1 MSGQFLHGN
10 IPQPDGCHR
19 LRSFRKNNGFIFSI
33 RGIVTKEQLQKKQAE
48 VLERMNALAEAA
60 KKENR
65 GLTDEEAKDFDALEA
80 EVESLKKDEER
91 AARLEKL
98 NEERSQAVSRPVD
111 IKVVREAGE
120 TEKGECKVWRSFG
133 EQLQA
138 VVGAAKN
145 PHRADSRLAQSD
157 MLMRAAT
164 GLNEGVLADGGF
176 LVQQDFANEI
186 LARAYDT
193 GVIASRVRRMSISSN
208 ANGMKIPAVDE
219 VSRANGSRWGG
230 IQAYWEG
237 EAEAYTATKPKFKMM
252 ELVLKKLT
260 GLYYATDEVLA
271 DASVLESMVSQGFAE
286 EFGFKLDDA
295 ILNGDGAGK
304 PLGILSSSSLVTVA
318 KEANQTAATIN
329 VNNLAKMRSRLY
341 GRSRPNAL
349 WLMNQDIEPQLL
361 TLSIS
366 VGNNAFPV
374 YLQGGTVAGEQYD
387 TLFGRPTFSVE
398 QASTLG
404 TVGDIVLVDPSQYLL
419 IDKGQMQRAVSVHVR
434 FLYDEQVFK
443 FTYRVD
449 GQPIWSS
456 ALTPYKGSNTL
467 SPFVA
472 LATRA

>member
-1 MSGQFLHGN
+1 M
-10 IPQPDGCHR
+10 D
-19 LRSFRKNNGFIFSI
+19 
-33 RGIVTKEQLQKKQAE
+33 KEQIQKRQVE
-48 VLERMNALAEAA
+48 VIERMNALADAA

-65 GLTDEEAKDFDALEA
+65 GLSQDEAKEFDTLEA
-80 EVESLKKDEER
+80 EVESLKGSLER
-91 AARLEKL
+91 AERLEKL
-98 NEERSQAVSRPVD
+98 NQERAQSTSKPVD

-120 TEKGECKVWRSFG
+120 DEKGECKVWRSFG

-145 PHRADSRLAQSD
+145 PYKMDSRLTQSD
-157 MLMRAAT
+157 KLMRAAT
-164 GLNEGVLADGGF
+164 GLQESVLADGGF

-186 LARAYDT
+186 LARAYET
-193 GVIASRVRRMSISSN
+193 GVLASRVRRMSISSN
-208 ANGMKIPAVDE
+208 SNGMKIPAVDE

-237 EAEAYTATKPKFKMM
+237 EADAYTASKPKFKMM

-271 DASVLESMVSQGFAE
+271 DASVLESVVSQGFAE

-304 PLGILSSSSLVTVA
+304 PLGMLSSPSLVTVA
-318 KEANQTAATIN
+318 KEGSQTAATIN

-341 GRSRPNAL
+341 GRSRQNAI

-374 YLQGGTVAGEQYD
+374 YLQGGTVAGEQFD
-387 TLFGRPTFSVE
+387 TLFGRPTFPVE
-398 QASTLG
+398 QCATLG
-404 TVGDIVLVDPSQYLL
+404 TVGDILLVDPSQYLL

-434 FLYDEQVFK
+434 FLHDEQVFK

-456 ALTPYKGSNTL
+456 ALTPFKGSNTQ

>member
-1 MSGQFLHGN
+1 V
-10 IPQPDGCHR
+10 D
-19 LRSFRKNNGFIFSI
+19 
-33 RGIVTKEQLQKKQAE
+33 KEQIQKRQVE
-48 VLERMNALAEAA
+48 VIERMNALAEAA

-65 GLTDEEAKDFDALEA
+65 GLSQEEAKEFDTLEA
-80 EVESLKKDEER
+80 EVESLKGSLER
-91 AARLEKL
+91 AERLEKL
-98 NEERSQAVSRPVD
+98 NQERAQSTSKPVD
-111 IKVVREAGE
+111 IKIVREAGE
-120 TEKGECKVWRSFG
+120 DEKGECKVWRSFG

-145 PHRADSRLAQSD
+145 PYKMDSRLTQSD
-157 MLMRAAT
+157 KLMRAAT
-164 GLNEGVLADGGF
+164 GLQESVLADGGF

-193 GVIASRVRRMSISSN
+193 GVLASRVRRMSISSN
-208 ANGMKIPAVDE
+208 SNGMKIPAVDE

-237 EAEAYTATKPKFKMM
+237 EADAYTASKPKFKMM

-271 DASVLESMVSQGFAE
+271 DASVLESVVSQGFAE

-304 PLGILSSSSLVTVA
+304 PLGILSSPSLVTVA
-318 KEANQTAATIN
+318 KEGSQTAATIN

-341 GRSRPNAL
+341 GRSRQNAV

-387 TLFGRPTFSVE
+387 TLFGRPTFPVE
-398 QASTLG
+398 QCATLG
-404 TVGDIVLVDPSQYLL
+404 TAGDILLVDPSQYLL

-434 FLYDEQVFK
+434 FLHDEQVFK

-456 ALTPYKGSNTL
+456 ALTPFKGSTTQ

-472 LATRA
+472 LAPRA

>member
-1 MSGQFLHGN
+1 V
-10 IPQPDGCHR
+10 D
-19 LRSFRKNNGFIFSI
+19 
-33 RGIVTKEQLQKKQAE
+33 KEQIQKRQVE
-48 VLERMNALAEAA
+48 VIERMNALAEAA

-65 GLTDEEAKDFDALEA
+65 GLSQEEAKEFDTLEA
-80 EVESLKKDEER
+80 EVESLKGSLER
-91 AARLEKL
+91 AERLEKL
-98 NEERSQAVSRPVD
+98 NQERAQSTSKPVD
-111 IKVVREAGE
+111 IKIVREAGE
-120 TEKGECKVWRSFG
+120 DEKGECKVWRSFG

-145 PHRADSRLAQSD
+145 PYKMDSRLTQSD
-157 MLMRAAT
+157 KLMRAAT
-164 GLNEGVLADGGF
+164 GLQESVLADGGF

-186 LARAYDT
+186 LARAYET
-193 GVIASRVRRMSISSN
+193 GVLASRVRRMSISSN
-208 ANGMKIPAVDE
+208 SNGMKIPAVDE

-237 EAEAYTATKPKFKMM
+237 EADAYTASKPKFKMM

-271 DASVLESMVSQGFAE
+271 DASVLESVVSQGFAE

-304 PLGILSSSSLVTVA
+304 PLGILSSPSLVTVA
-318 KEANQTAATIN
+318 KEGSQVAATIN

-341 GRSRPNAL
+341 GRSRQNAI

-387 TLFGRPTFSVE
+387 TLFGRPTFPVE
-398 QASTLG
+398 QCATLG
-404 TVGDIVLVDPSQYLL
+404 TVGDILLVDPSQYLL

-434 FLYDEQVFK
+434 FLHDEQVFK

-456 ALTPYKGSNTL
+456 ALTPFKGSNTQ

>member
-1 MSGQFLHGN
+1 
-10 IPQPDGCHR
+10 
-19 LRSFRKNNGFIFSI
+19 
-33 RGIVTKEQLQKKQAE
+33 
-48 VLERMNALAEAA
+48 MNALADAA

-65 GLTDEEAKDFDALEA
+65 GLSTDEAKEFDTLEA
-80 EVESLKKDEER
+80 EVESLKVGLER
-91 AARLEKL
+91 AERLEKL
-98 NEERSQAVSRPVD
+98 NQERAQSTSKPVD
-111 IKVVREAGE
+111 IKIVREAGE
-120 TEKGECKVWRSFG
+120 DEKGECKVWRSFG

-145 PHRADSRLAQSD
+145 PYKMDGRLSQSD
-157 MLMRAAT
+157 KLMRAAT
-164 GLNEGVLADGGF
+164 GLQESV
-176 LVQQDFANEI
+176 

-193 GVIASRVRRMSISSN
+193 GVLASRVRRMSISSN
-208 ANGMKIPAVDE
+208 SNGMKIPAVDE

-237 EAEAYTATKPKFKMM
+237 EADAYTASKPKFKMM

-271 DASVLESMVSQGFAE
+271 DASVLESVVSQGFAE

-304 PLGILSSSSLVTVA
+304 PLGILASPSLVTVA
-318 KEANQTAATIN
+318 KEGSQTAATIN

-341 GRSRPNAL
+341 GRSRQNAV

-387 TLFGRPTFSVE
+387 TLFGRPTFPVE
-398 QASTLG
+398 QCATLG

-434 FLYDEQVFK
+434 FLHDEQVFK

-456 ALTPYKGSNTL
+456 ALTPFKGSNSQ

>member
-1 MSGQFLHGN
+1 M
-10 IPQPDGCHR
+10 D
-19 LRSFRKNNGFIFSI
+19 
-33 RGIVTKEQLQKKQAE
+33 KEQIQKRQVE
-48 VLERMNALAEAA
+48 VIERMNALAEAA

-65 GLTDEEAKDFDALEA
+65 GLSQEEAKEFDTLEA
-80 EVESLKKDEER
+80 EVESLKGSLER
-91 AARLEKL
+91 AERLEKL
-98 NEERSQAVSRPVD
+98 NQERAQSTSKPVD
-111 IKVVREAGE
+111 IKIVREAGE
-120 TEKGECKVWRSFG
+120 DEKGECKVWRSFG

-145 PHRADSRLAQSD
+145 PYKMDSRLTQSD
-157 MLMRAAT
+157 KLMRAAT
-164 GLNEGVLADGGF
+164 GLQESVLADGGF

-193 GVIASRVRRMSISSN
+193 GVLASRVRRMSISSN
-208 ANGMKIPAVDE
+208 SNGMKIPAVDE

-237 EAEAYTATKPKFKMM
+237 EADAYTASKPKFKMM

-271 DASVLESMVSQGFAE
+271 DASVLESVVSQGFAE

-304 PLGILSSSSLVTVA
+304 PLGILSSPSLVTVA
-318 KEANQTAATIN
+318 KEGSQTAATIN

-341 GRSRPNAL
+341 GRSRQNAV

-387 TLFGRPTFSVE
+387 TLFGRPTFPVE
-398 QASTLG
+398 QCATLG
-404 TVGDIVLVDPSQYLL
+404 TAGDILLVDPSQYLL

-434 FLYDEQVFK
+434 FLHDEQVFK

-456 ALTPYKGSNTL
+456 ALTPFKGSTTQ

-472 LATRA
+472 LAPRA

>member
-1 MSGQFLHGN
+1 V
-10 IPQPDGCHR
+10 D
-19 LRSFRKNNGFIFSI
+19 
-33 RGIVTKEQLQKKQAE
+33 KEQIQKRQVE
-48 VLERMNALAEAA
+48 VIERMNALADAA

-65 GLTDEEAKDFDALEA
+65 GLSQDEAKEFDTLEA
-80 EVESLKKDEER
+80 EVESLKGSLER
-91 AARLEKL
+91 AERLEKL
-98 NEERSQAVSRPVD
+98 NQERAQSTSKPVD

-120 TEKGECKVWRSFG
+120 DEKGECKVWRSFG

-145 PHRADSRLAQSD
+145 PYKMDSRLTQSD
-157 MLMRAAT
+157 KLMRAAT
-164 GLNEGVLADGGF
+164 GLQESVLADGGF

-186 LARAYDT
+186 LARAYET
-193 GVIASRVRRMSISSN
+193 GVLASRVRRMSISSN
-208 ANGMKIPAVDE
+208 SNGMKIPAVDE

-237 EAEAYTATKPKFKMM
+237 EADAYTASKPKFKMM

-271 DASVLESMVSQGFAE
+271 DASVLESVVSQGFAE

-304 PLGILSSSSLVTVA
+304 PLGMLSSPSLVTVA
-318 KEANQTAATIN
+318 KEGSQTAATIN

-341 GRSRPNAL
+341 GRSRQNAI

-374 YLQGGTVAGEQYD
+374 YLQGGTVAGEQFD
-387 TLFGRPTFSVE
+387 TLFGRPTFPVE
-398 QASTLG
+398 QCATLG
-404 TVGDIVLVDPSQYLL
+404 TVGDILLVDPSQYLL

-434 FLYDEQVFK
+434 FLHDEQVFK

-456 ALTPYKGSNTL
+456 ALTPFKGSNTQ

>member
-1 MSGQFLHGN
+1 V
-10 IPQPDGCHR
+10 D
-19 LRSFRKNNGFIFSI
+19 
-33 RGIVTKEQLQKKQAE
+33 KEQIQKRQVE
-48 VLERMNALAEAA
+48 VIERMNALAEAA

-65 GLTDEEAKDFDALEA
+65 GLSQEEAKEFDTLES
-80 EVESLKKDEER
+80 EVESLKGSLER
-91 AARLEKL
+91 AEKLEKL
-98 NEERSQAVSRPVD
+98 NQERAQSTSKPVD
-111 IKVVREAGE
+111 IKIVREAGE
-120 TEKGECKVWRSFG
+120 DEKGECKVWRSFG

-145 PHRADSRLAQSD
+145 PYKMDSRLTQSD
-157 MLMRAAT
+157 KLMRAAT
-164 GLNEGVLADGGF
+164 GLQESVLADGGF

-186 LARAYDT
+186 LARAYET
-193 GVIASRVRRMSISSN
+193 GVLASRVRRMSISSN
-208 ANGMKIPAVDE
+208 SNGMKIPAVDE

-237 EAEAYTATKPKFKMM
+237 EADAYTASKPKFKMM

-271 DASVLESMVSQGFAE
+271 DASVLESVVSQGFAE

-304 PLGILSSSSLVTVA
+304 PLGMLSSPSLVTVA
-318 KEANQTAATIN
+318 KEAAQVAATIN

-341 GRSRPNAL
+341 GRSRQNAV

-387 TLFGRPTFSVE
+387 TLFGRPTFPVE
-398 QASTLG
+398 QCATLG
-404 TVGDIVLVDPSQYLL
+404 TVGDILLVDPSQYLL

-434 FLYDEQVFK
+434 FLHDEQVFK

-456 ALTPYKGSNTL
+456 ALTPFKGSNTQ

>member
-1 MSGQFLHGN
+1 M
-10 IPQPDGCHR
+10 D
-19 LRSFRKNNGFIFSI
+19 
-33 RGIVTKEQLQKKQAE
+33 KEQIQKRQVE
-48 VLERMNALAEAA
+48 VIERMNALADAA

-65 GLTDEEAKDFDALEA
+65 GLSTDEAKEFDTLEA
-80 EVESLKKDEER
+80 EVESLKGSLER
-91 AARLEKL
+91 AERLEKL
-98 NEERSQAVSRPVD
+98 NQERAQSTTRPVD
-111 IKVVREAGE
+111 IKIVREAGE
-120 TEKGECKVWRSFG
+120 DEKGECKVWRSFG

-145 PHRADSRLAQSD
+145 PYKMDARLTQSD
-157 MLMRAAT
+157 KLMRAAT
-164 GLNEGVLADGGF
+164 GLQESVLADGGF

-186 LARAYDT
+186 LARAYET
-193 GVIASRVRRMSISSN
+193 GVLASRVRRMSISSN
-208 ANGMKIPAVDE
+208 SNGIKIPAVDE

-237 EAEAYTATKPKFKMM
+237 EADAYTASKPKFRMM

-271 DASVLESMVSQGFAE
+271 DASVLENVVSQGFAE

-304 PLGILSSSSLVTVA
+304 PLGILASPSLVTVA
-318 KEANQTAATIN
+318 KEGSQTAATIN

-341 GRSRPNAL
+341 GRSRQNAV

-387 TLFGRPTFSVE
+387 TLFGRPTFPVE
-398 QASTLG
+398 QCATLG

-434 FLYDEQVFK
+434 FLHDEQVFK

-449 GQPIWSS
+449 GQPVWSS
-456 ALTPYKGSNTL
+456 ALTPFKGSNTQ